1 MSSDKKKDR
10 VFRKKAENEHDFSF
24 NKAVTSVF
32 NDMLN
37 RSVPFYGE
45 SQRLITELSVN
56 FAQPNSCIYDLGC
69 SNGNTCLSLF
79 EQLNDSSIKI
89 IGIDNSD
96 EMIRAANARYKKL
109 NNDANKN
116 RSKLLFKVE
125 NIENI
130 LSIEKASVVILCLTL
145 QFIRPQKRLEI
156 LKSIYKN
163 LVKGGVLILHEKNV
177 IENPKINRL
186 FIKFYYDLKERNGY
200 TKTEIQEK
208 RIALENILI
217 PYTKEENIALLR
229 EAGFKNVETFFQ
241 WYNFSG
247 TIAVKD

>member
-1 MSSDKKKDR
+1 MSSDKKDR
-10 VFRKKAENEHDFSF
+10 VFRKKAQNEQDFSF
-24 NKAVTSVF
+24 NKTVTSVF

-56 FAQPNSCIYDLGC
+56 FAQSDSCIYDLGC

-89 IGIDNSD
+89 IGIDNSE
-96 EMIRAANARYKKL
+96 EMIQEANARYKKL
-109 NNDANKN
+109 SSKVNKN
-116 RSKLLFKVE
+116 KPKLLFKAEDIENVL
-125 NIENI
+125 NIER
-130 LSIEKASVVILCLTL
+130 ASVVILCLTL
-145 QFIRPQKRLEI
+145 QFIRPRRRLEI
-156 LKSIYKN
+156 IKNIYKN
-163 LVKGGVLILHEKNV
+163 LAKGGVLILHEKNV
-177 IENPKINRL
+177 IENPKFNRL

-208 RIALENILI
+208 RVALENILI

-229 EAGFKNVETFFQ
+229 EAGFKNAETFFQ